1 MSFSFEDYEGVDV
14 FMYVKLTTQE
24 KLKDL
29 RVARKLTLKE
39 LEAEVGIASSTL
51 GEYENN
57 DYKDISSHSLEV
69 LSRFYGVSVDF
80 LLGITENDVEANT
93 PLEELHLSDDA
104 VAVLKSGRINTRLLS
119 EIITHPS
126 FRRMMTDSEIYVDRI
141 AAGRIHDM
149 NSMLEAVR
157 QTLIMDKGADP
168 DDIYMQ
174 TIKAAQLSEDDFFGT
189 AISKDLMEILT
200 SIREAHLT
208 DTTTADTTGTDMIRS
223 ALEQADKFEGSPEEK
238 KVAFFLGQLG
248 IKYEVLTT
256 DELVTLIG
264 ILRKSKF
271 MAAPGSRRGKGG
283 RKKK

>member
-1 MSFSFEDYEGVDV
+1 
-14 FMYVKLTTQE
+14 MYL
-24 KLKDL
+24 L
-29 RVARKLTLKE
+29 
-39 LEAEVGIASSTL
+39 I
-51 GEYENN
+51 Y
-57 DYKDISSHSLEV
+57 I
-69 LSRFYGVSVDF
+69 RF
-80 LLGITENDVEANT
+80 
-93 PLEELHLSDDA
+93 
-104 VAVLKSGRINTRLLS
+104 AVLKSGRINTRLLS

-174 TIKAAQLSEDDFFGT
+174 TIKTAQLSEDDFFGT
-189 AISKDLMEILT
+189 AISKDLKEILS
-200 SIREAHLT
+200 SIRKAHLT
-208 DTTTADTTGTDMIRS
+208 DTTTADTTGTDMIKS

-256 DELVTLIG
+256 DELVTL
-264 ILRKSKF
+264 
-271 MAAPGSRRGKGG
+271 MASFASPSSWPLPVAGAAKAAG
-283 RKKK
+283 RKNERK